1 MHVSFRCGRKVVSVD
16 VPDDAIVYESRFPAP
31 TPAAQL
37 VAAALD
43 KPVDSLPLKEALGAR
58 ADGDVVIV
66 VSDVTR
72 PIPYAEFL
80 PQMMAAVESAGVP
93 REEILILIATGMH
106 RPSTEEERVEMFG
119 PDIVERY
126 RIVDHA
132 ADDPG
137 DLVALSGKSWSG
149 SAVRLNRRYV
159 EAGFRIVTGLVEP
172 HFMAGFSGG
181 RKAIFPGLTAL
192 DSICKFHSYEFLA
205 DSRARN
211 GILDGNPCHL
221 ESLSAARLAGVDFS
235 LNIVLNNDRETVAA
249 FAGELEGA
257 HREACAFVRDCAIRP
272 VEQSADIVLTSCG
285 GYPLDTTFYQC
296 VKGMVS
302 CLPALRDGG
311 TVVAFGGCS
320 EGVGSPEY
328 TETLTKYSGRWR
340 EFLTD
345 IQRPGPFIKDQWQFQ
360 MQCLALEKAGEGNL
374 IFVTD
379 GLDQGQ
385 LDTLSVNGQTAGQG
399 EVGQV
404 LSEIMHRQS
413 YQGKQ
418 VAVFPEGPYCA
429 PVPR

>member
-1 MHVSFRCGRKVVSVD
+1 MRVSFRCGREHVSVD
-16 VPDDAIVYESRFPAP
+16 VPDNAIIYQSRFPAP
-31 TPAAQL
+31 APAAQL
-37 VAAALD
+37 VENALD
-43 KPVDSLPLKEALGAR
+43 RPVDSLPLKEALGAR
-58 ADGDVVIV
+58 SGGDVVIV

-80 PQMMAAVESAGVP
+80 PLMMATVESAGVP
-93 REEILILIATGMH
+93 HEEIFILIATGMH
-106 RPSTEEERVEMFG
+106 RPSTAEERIEMFG
-119 PDIVERY
+119 PDIVQRY

-137 DLVALSGKSWSG
+137 ALVTLTGKSWSG

-159 EAGFRIVTGLVEP
+159 QAGFRIITGLVEP

-181 RKAIFPGLTAL
+181 RKAVFPGLTAL
-192 DSICKFHSYEFLA
+192 DSVCKFHSYEFLA

-235 LNIVLNNDRETVAA
+235 LNIVLNKDRETVAA

-257 HREACAFVRDCAIRP
+257 HREACAFVRDCAIRL
-272 VEQSADIVLTSCG
+272 VERSADIVLTSCG
-285 GYPLDTTFYQC
+285 GYPLDATFYQC

-311 TVVAFGGCS
+311 TIVAFGGCS
-320 EGVGSPEY
+320 EGIGSPEY
-328 TETLTKYSGRWR
+328 IATMKKYAGRWPD
-340 EFLTD
+340 FLTD

-360 MQCLALEKAGEGNL
+360 MHCLALDKIGQGNL
-374 IFVTD
+374 IFITG
-379 GLDQGQ
+379 GLDQNQ
-385 LDTLSVNGQTAGQG
+385 LDKLSVNGQTAGQG
-399 EVGQV
+399 EVGQM
-404 LSEIMHRQS
+404 LNEILHRQS
-413 YQGKQ
+413 YHGKQ

-429 PVPR
+429 PVSR